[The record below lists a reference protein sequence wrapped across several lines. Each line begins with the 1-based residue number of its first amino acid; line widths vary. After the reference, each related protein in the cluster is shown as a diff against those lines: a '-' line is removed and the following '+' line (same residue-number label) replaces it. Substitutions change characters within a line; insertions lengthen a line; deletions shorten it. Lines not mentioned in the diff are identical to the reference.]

1 MATPVFKVKLT
12 ILKGSTFSQTI
23 TWKAGATLATAVPVD
38 LTSCRARMQIR
49 EELES
54 SVVLRE
60 FTTENGGIVLG
71 GATGTIEFGIMSA
84 TETAALTWDSG
95 VYDLEIIFSD
105 GVTVLRKIRGA
116 VIVSPEVTRDN

>member
-12 ILKGSTFSQTI
+12 ILKGSTSSQLV
-23 TWKAGATLATAVPVD
+23 TWSTGATAETATPVD
-38 LTSCRARMQIR
+38 LTGCRARMQIR
-49 EELES
+49 PDIDS
-54 SVVLRE
+54 STVLVE

-105 GVTVLRKIRGA
+105 GVTVLRKIRGD
-116 VIVSPEVTRDN
+116 VDISPEVTHD